1 MDLKVVVGCLEVF
14 LIVVG
19 LRSRVSYDLIT
30 LYNIMSVL
38 LHSAEEQH
46 YDLRRKYS
54 KEHAQRVD
62 CGVAYGGRVL

>member
-1 MDLKVVVGCLEVF
+1 
-14 LIVVG
+14 
-19 LRSRVSYDLIT
+19 
-30 LYNIMSVL
+30 MSVL

-62 CGVAYGGRVL
+62 CRVAYGGRVL